1 LCLAFNKDLCI
12 NRNNHQK
19 KFRENACVL
28 LKAGFEWGAF
38 FGFDCGFGV
47 WMVLFL
53 DLESKKLIKIIY
65 NCYN

>member
-1 LCLAFNKDLCI
+1 VLFILNQDNNGLNALMSFNRQGL
-12 NRNNHQK
+12 NGVH
-19 KFRENACVL
+19 
-28 LKAGFEWGAF
+28 F

-53 DLESKKLIKIIY
+53 DLGSKKLIKLIY

>member
-1 LCLAFNKDLCI
+1 M
-12 NRNNHQK
+12 
-19 KFRENACVL
+19 

-53 DLESKKLIKIIY
+53 DLGIQEKGIQIL
-65 NCYN
+65 